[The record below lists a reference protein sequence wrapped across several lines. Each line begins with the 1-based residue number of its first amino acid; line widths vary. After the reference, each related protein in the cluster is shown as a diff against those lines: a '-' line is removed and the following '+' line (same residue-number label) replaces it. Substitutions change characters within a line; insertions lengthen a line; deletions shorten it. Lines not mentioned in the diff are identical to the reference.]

1 MFLMRHV
8 LYYKCMKMDD
18 PLAQDECFSSVLLEI
33 IRLRRPLSRYA
44 HTHTIC
50 LIGKCRHDTV
60 AGIKPV
66 RQNHLLYHIVVDI
79 SLCKRMHTYGH
90 KLSQVVQVK
99 VAHYTNTSAVIGR
112 HDWRRQQFAVADGRE
127 M

>member
-1 MFLMRHV
+1 
-8 LYYKCMKMDD
+8 MDD

-66 RQNHLLYHIVVDI
+66 RQTHLLYPIVDI